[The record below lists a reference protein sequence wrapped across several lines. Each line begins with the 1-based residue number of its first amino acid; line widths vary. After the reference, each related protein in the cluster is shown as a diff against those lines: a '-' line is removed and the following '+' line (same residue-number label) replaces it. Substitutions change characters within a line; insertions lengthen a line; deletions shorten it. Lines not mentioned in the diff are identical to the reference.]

1 MFTYIPL
8 KTSKDKLDTIWKPDW
23 TCLSPFPYLP
33 NPYEECKSQKGRWEQ
48 NGVKRRHQNNLLSH
62 YVKGRKR
69 ASNIHSSFIRPIQKF
84 ECVYMYNPPSHHC
97 IQVQNEHTLSR
108 SATKWPKAV
117 STIIALIMV
126 KTNWWLTTVHQVPSQ
141 VLHVCQ
147 KRWLAN
153 DLTSRYSPKY
163 ADHYKCDDIS
173 KNTLPG
179 IKYPS

>member
-69 ASNIHSSFIRPIQKF
+69 ASNIHSSFIRLIQKF

-97 IQVQNEHTLSR
+97 SPNS
-108 SATKWPKAV
+108 KWTHSFKV
-117 STIIALIMV
+117 SNKVAQGSLNNNCI
-126 KTNWWLTTVHQVPSQ
+126 N
-141 VLHVCQ
+141 
-147 KRWLAN
+147 N
-153 DLTSRYSPKY
+153 GED
-163 ADHYKCDDIS
+163 
-173 KNTLPG
+173 
-179 IKYPS
+179 